1 MKETR
6 QKGKCFLVDAENNLF
21 VIEVEV
27 RVDNELSICGE
38 YSCGG
43 GQCYERIKPANKLQE
58 ELLSFWRE
66 HHLHKI
72 NEETEKRIWKL
83 LEDLEADGWAGET
96 AQLDNSVADVISQY
110 IYEAHGVDVPDSLI
124 QRHYQKDGLNVSC
137 LGWDFLVGSYSEL
150 EEEARKY
157 LTEDTELWQEAVQAG
172 NTTLGLKDWADEVI
186 RWDGFATVLN
196 HWNGGYAEAGEL
208 CCVEN

>member
-6 QKGKCFLVDAENNLF
+6 QKGKCFLVDAENTLYL
-21 VIEVEV
+21 IEVEV
-27 RVDNELSICGE
+27 RADNELSICGE

-43 GQCYERIKPANKLQE
+43 GQCHEHIKPANKLQE

-66 HHLHKI
+66 YHLHKI
-72 NEETEKRIWKL
+72 DEETEKRIWKL

-124 QRHYQKDGLNVSC
+124 QRHYQKDGLDVSC
-137 LGWDFLVGSYSEL
+137 LGWKFLVGSYEEL
-150 EEEARKY
+150 EEEARRY
-157 LTEDTELWQEAVQAG
+157 LTEDKELWRQAVQAG
-172 NTTLGLKDWADEVI
+172 STTLGLEDWADEVI